1 MYKINIVGDVAR
13 QGCSESDNVGICIRT
28 IGDTDGPK
36 RVKDKINI
44 IMLDKINKIL
54 ILVSN

>member
-13 QGCSESDNVGICIRT
+13 QGCSKSDNVGICTRT

-36 RVKDKINI
+36 GVKDKINI